1 MQVDSFKLS
10 QILIVAK
17 VWSLHCIKCQ
27 ILLVLIIWSIERTK
41 EMVEK
46 NVQIVVWKDKVKV
59 YRVRNLVICLF
70 VFDVFIEAK

>member
-46 NVQIVVWKDKVKV
+46 NVQIVVWKDKV
-59 YRVRNLVICLF
+59 
-70 VFDVFIEAK
+70 